1 MQVFIVHAHVEPKSF
16 NGALTRTAVAAL
28 QEAGHVVLVSDLHA
42 MGFNPLSDRSSFLT
56 VKDPD
61 YFKQQAEEQYA
72 TEHAGFAAD
81 LEAEIRKLE
90 ACDLLIFQ
98 FPIAWFGLPAM
109 LKGWV
114 DRVLA
119 IGRTYGGGRVYGTG
133 VFRGRRAMLSL
144 TTGAPEAAFTAGG
157 THGDINGV
165 LRPIHRGIFQFVGFD
180 VLRPQISWGP
190 ARANDAERAAMLD
203 AWRRRVVGL
212 FDEAPMDVGAYS

>member
-1 MQVFIVHAHVEPKSF
+1 MQVLIVHSHVEPKSF

-28 QEAGHVVLVSDLHA
+28 REAGHVVVVSDLHA
-42 MGFNPLSDRSSFLT
+42 MNFNPLSDRSSFTT

-72 TEHAGFAAD
+72 TDHAGFAAD
-81 LEAEIRKLE
+81 LDAEIRKLE

-98 FPIAWFGLPAM
+98 FPLSWFGLPAM

-119 IGRTYGGGRVYGTG
+119 MGRTYGGGRVYGTG
-133 VFRGRRAMLSL
+133 VFRGKRAVLSV
-144 TTGAPEAAFTAGG
+144 TTGGPETAYTPGG
-157 THGDINGV
+157 VHGDMNGV
-165 LRPIHRGIFQFVGFD
+165 LRPIHRGIFQFIGCD

-190 ARANDAERAAMLD
+190 ARATDEQRAAMLA
-203 AWRRRVVGL
+203 AWRDRVVGL
-212 FDEAPMDVGAYS
+212 FDEAPMDVGDY